1 MDSIFKEDG
10 KVTYFYEIHTDIKPF
25 EVDADT
31 DDAAIVKVQEQA
43 GQYMIGVHTIYAKEV
58 DNSNRII
65 WME

>member
-1 MDSIFKEDG
+1 MK
-10 KVTYFYEIHTDIKPF
+10 YFYETHTELSTF
-25 EVDADT
+25 EVEADT

-43 GQYMIGVHTIYAKEV
+43 GQYMIGVHTIYSKEV